1 MLHAQLIGILGLFAI
16 AACWGLAVVL
26 YRVGAAGGVSR
37 KLALLLV
44 MEGITLV
51 TAGFPEFVMGKDQYV
66 VFVQNPALA
75 YFYFILHHIGDAAML
90 ALYPPFLA
98 AALQTKLTRPFAS
111 KRMRII
117 VPAVSSAL
125 FVGVMVSAGVWNSP
139 TGALLLYVA
148 MMLLFGFGLVASI
161 HAWRTAERGIDRE
174 RAGIFTIAFGLRDL
188 GWGLSY
194 GIFAWLIW
202 TQPELNTM
210 TDEAWLG
217 KLVYALGTL
226 LAVPMIAYGILRAHL
241 FDIDLRIQWTI
252 KQSTLATIVVT
263 LIFLLTEGADRFLS
277 AELGNFVGLL
287 AAAVVVFFLT
297 PLQRFAERVASAA
310 MPNTE
315 NTPEYAMFRKLQVYE
330 AALAEALP
338 DGKISER
345 ERDLL
350 ERLRDSLGIS
360 AADADSIEREL
371 RDGLAS
377 TR

>member
-125 FVGVMVSAGVWNSP
+125 FVGVIVSAGVWNSP
-139 TGALLLYVA
+139 IGALLLYVA

-194 GIFAWLIW
+194 GIFAWFIW

-330 AALAEALP
+330 AALTEALP
-338 DGKISER
+338 DGRISDR

-350 ERLRDSLGIS
+350 DRLRESLGIS
-360 AADADSIEREL
+360 TADADAIEREL
-371 RDGLAS
+371 RESLPS
-377 TR
+377 TG

>member
-125 FVGVMVSAGVWNSP
+125 FVGVIVSAGVWNSP
-139 TGALLLYVA
+139 IGALLLYVA